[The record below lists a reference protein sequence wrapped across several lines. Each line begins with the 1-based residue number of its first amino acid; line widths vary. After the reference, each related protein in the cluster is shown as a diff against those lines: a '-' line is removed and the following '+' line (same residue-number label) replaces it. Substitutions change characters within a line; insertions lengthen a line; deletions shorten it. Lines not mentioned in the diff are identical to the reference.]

1 MSMETLWKTLRNP
14 GDHFFKLKKNLSPW
28 KQNINNFRVTE
39 DFYTVLML
47 SDWPVHAHKNILFL
61 SCFEFYV

>member
-1 MSMETLWKTLRNP
+1 MEAKY
-14 GDHFFKLKKNLSPW
+14 
-28 KQNINNFRVTE
+28 KQLQGE